1 MRRAAGMDSLGAGVA
16 AGMSMSVILDELV
29 TPALGF
35 SAPNR
40 DYPAAAH
47 VRGLLG
53 HFVYG
58 LALAGTAEG
67 LYRLASGLSGPD
79 HET

>member
-1 MRRAAGMDSLGAGVA
+1 MKPLGAGMA
-16 AGMSMSVILDELV
+16 TGMSMSLILDEFL

-35 SAPNR
+35 SAPNE

-53 HFVYG
+53 HFVFG
-58 LALAGTAEG
+58 LSVAGTAEG
-67 LYRLASGLSGPD
+67 LYRLVPGPAGRNPSN
-79 HET
+79 